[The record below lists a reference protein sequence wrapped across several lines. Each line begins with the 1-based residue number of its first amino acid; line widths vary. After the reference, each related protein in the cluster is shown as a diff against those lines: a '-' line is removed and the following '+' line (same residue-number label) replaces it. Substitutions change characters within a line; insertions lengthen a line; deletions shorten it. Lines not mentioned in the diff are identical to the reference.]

1 MKIVDGYY
9 VMSWMGG
16 RYGSVAWYKEQS
28 DANKECQRLL
38 IMGSW
43 SGMPPTVHPSFKE
56 FTPCN
61 KPGTSQSLDCTL
73 HQDI

>member
-9 VMSWMGG
+9 VMTWMGG

-38 IMGSW
+38 IMGYW
-43 SGMPPTVHPSFKE
+43 SGMPPTVQPSFKE
-56 FTPCN
+56 FIPCN
-61 KPGTSQSLDCTL
+61 LNKTTNFKNTDFK
-73 HQDI
+73 